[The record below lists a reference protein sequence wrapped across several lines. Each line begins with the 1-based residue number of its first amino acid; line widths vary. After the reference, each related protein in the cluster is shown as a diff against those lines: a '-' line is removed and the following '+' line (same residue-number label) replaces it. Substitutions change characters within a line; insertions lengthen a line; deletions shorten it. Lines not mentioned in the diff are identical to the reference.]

1 MTLAIGHFLYLNC
14 LHCASSSPIMNYDC
28 NRHNYHFHHIVF
40 IFLIAVLVCSW
51 LWTMCWVGSEIGF

>member
-28 NRHNYHFHHIVF
+28 NRHNYHFHHCLHF
-40 IFLIAVLVCSW
+40 HDCSAGLQLALDNVL
-51 LWTMCWVGSEIGF
+51 GRE